1 MNQKPQEDG
10 TATVGHV
17 HASVVGRTPAPS
29 LLLFFALAVI
39 FVVFNTVFQPA
50 AMPAIPLAGGARMF
64 IQDLLLWLLVI
75 FGLFSRLNH
84 SRTAINSPLSKYVI
98 FFMFI
103 IGAEAIYAMVALD
116 RSLFT
121 VYNDSKTFF
130 YYLLFFPVIWCF
142 GTDKG
147 VDWII
152 KLWVALAL
160 FGALLYV
167 YQFFFGELAIFQQ
180 YDWLY
185 SSSLEVSTGGA
196 DAVSVEYK
204 RLIMQGTVLFRIMLF
219 VAFCMWLFPT
229 GRKRHWWGLLAL
241 LLALQ
246 VLLQFTRGMYV
257 TTVLALLLMP
267 LVVREHN
274 ARSRIRN
281 ILVFSALAI
290 GLMVFYKTVISGGG
304 SAKYN
309 LLEFIG
315 ERFFSA
321 VTESGQDTS
330 LQGRV
335 VGTEYI
341 FSMIRQYGNWLTGM
355 GFGSNISYGDSTY
368 VSLLLKT
375 GWIGTLAFV
384 AMFGHACVRG
394 MRRFR
399 YIASPVHKA
408 LMLALLVSTVRHLI
422 NGMTQSDFALDSR
435 IPALIV
441 SVAIMEIIIARGIL
455 PQTKGAPGP

>member
-1 MNQKPQEDG
+1 MAVEQ
-10 TATVGHV
+10 V
-17 HASVVGRTPAPS
+17 HASAGRRILAPGR
-29 LLLFFALAVI
+29 LLFFALAVI
-39 FVVFNTVFQPA
+39 FVVFNTLFEPA
-50 AMPAIPLAGGARMF
+50 GMPAIPLAGGARIF

-75 FGLFSRLNH
+75 FALFSRLNH
-84 SRTAINSPLSKYVI
+84 SRVAINSPLSKYVI

-103 IGAEAIYAMVALD
+103 ILAEAIYAVLALD
-116 RSLFT
+116 RSLFS

-160 FGALLYV
+160 LGALLYV
-167 YQFFFGELAIFQQ
+167 YQFFFGELAIFQR

-185 SSSLEVSTGGA
+185 SSSLEVGTGGA
-196 DAVSVEYK
+196 DAVSVDYK

-257 TTVLALLLMP
+257 TTVLALILMP
-267 LVVREHN
+267 FMLRDQK
-274 ARSRIRN
+274 ARSKIRN

-290 GLMVFYKTVISGGG
+290 GLTVFFKVVISGGG

-315 ERFFSA
+315 ERFVRA
-321 VTESGQDTS
+321 ITESGQDTS

-335 VGTEYI
+335 AGSEYI
-341 FSMIRQYGNWLTGM
+341 FGLIEKHGNWLTGL
-355 GFGSNISYGDSTY
+355 GFGSKITYGDSTY
-368 VSLLLKT
+368 VSLLYKT
-375 GWIGTLAFV
+375 GWIGTLAFI
-384 AMFGHACVRG
+384 ALFGHACVRG

-408 LMLALLVSTVRHLI
+408 LLLALLVSTVRHLI
-422 NGMTQSDFALDSR
+422 NGLTQSDFALDTR

-441 SVAIMEIIIARGIL
+441 SVAIMEIIIARNIR
-455 PQTKGAPGP
+455 PQTNKAPVS